1 MLAFTFP
8 GQGSQR
14 PGMGKPWV
22 DHESWDLVTEA
33 SEIAGRDVGDKP
45 EWRNGRRDGLKIRYL
60 KGCAGSTP
68 ASGTSH

>member
-22 DHESWDLVTEA
+22 DHESWDLVIEA
-33 SEIAGRDVGDKP
+33 SDIANRDVADLLLNADA
-45 EWRNGRRDGLKIRYL
+45 ETLKD
-60 KGCAGSTP
+60 T
-68 ASGTSH
+68 